1 MITRRRFGTMIA
13 AALAA
18 SKSAWSQ
25 PAPRKTVLYSAV
37 GPELTLYDMD
47 VDAAT
52 LTRRSTVTLPA
63 SVQYAWPHPSKPFFY
78 VVSSNGEPGR
88 GNTPTGDNHV
98 AIVFRIDPSTGALTK
113 HGQEQPLPSRPI
125 HASVDTTGR
134 FLLIAFNAPSNVVVH
149 RINDDGTI
157 GARVTQKEKLDTGIF
172 GHQIRTTPGNRTAI
186 LITRGNAA
194 TATTPEEPGALKVF
208 GFNDGAL
215 TNMQSIA
222 SGNNGYGFG
231 PRHHD

>member
-1 MITRRRFGTMIA
+1 
-13 AALAA
+13 
-18 SKSAWSQ
+18 
-25 PAPRKTVLYSAV
+25 
-37 GPELTLYDMD
+37 
-47 VDAAT
+47 
-52 LTRRSTVTLPA
+52 
-63 SVQYAWPHPSKPFFY
+63 
-78 VVSSNGEPGR
+78 
-88 GNTPTGDNHV
+88 
-98 AIVFRIDPSTGALTK
+98 
-113 HGQEQPLPSRPI
+113 
-125 HASVDTTGR
+125 
-134 FLLIAFNAPSNVVVH
+134 LIAFNAPSNVVVH

-231 PRHHD
+231 PRHHDYHPTKPWIYVSIELQNQIHMYLMNADGSVRPEPAFIKSTLASPRRA